1 MIFTWSFWAFYDI
14 PGPGK
19 YVFSHSV
26 CGKSTRYSNR
36 LHDFSVAIS
45 ECYNDI
51 LKRDKGDNINTF
63 FPLTYD
69 LNVFTSRVNTKQRW
83 SMTII

>member
-1 MIFTWSFWAFYDI
+1 MIFQDLGNMF
-14 PGPGK
+14 
-19 YVFSHSV
+19 FSRSV

-45 ECYNDI
+45 ECYIDI

-69 LNVFTSRVNTKQRW
+69 LNVFTSRVNTKQRS
-83 SMTII
+83 SMIII

>member
-1 MIFTWSFWAFYDI
+1 MF
-14 PGPGK
+14 
-19 YVFSHSV
+19 FSRSV

-45 ECYNDI
+45 ECYIDI

-63 FPLTYD
+63 FPLT
-69 LNVFTSRVNTKQRW
+69 
-83 SMTII
+83 